1 MKMEQ
6 TKHDKGLEEE
16 GHMKKILPGSRA
28 PACSEKK
35 QKITAAQWVII
46 VLGTGLMISLAM
58 NVYLCQPV
66 PLPHLRGTYCTDASA
81 GLGTYLI
88 FDGQGRFCRYTQT
101 EGVLDDGT
109 CQDLGEGRY
118 ALCSEEGR
126 GFGVVQNRDGVY
138 LFDGEENDVSFF
150 PKLKEFGDAYML
162 FGVPGEYPDWLRPP
176 A

>member
-1 MKMEQ
+1 MRQKLTASQ
-6 TKHDKGLEEE
+6 WT
-16 GHMKKILPGSRA
+16 IL
-28 PACSEKK
+28 
-35 QKITAAQWVII
+35 
-46 VLGTGLMISLAM
+46 VLGAGLMISLIA
-58 NVYLCQPV
+58 NVYLFQQRHA
-66 PLPHLRGTYCTDASA
+66 PLPHLRGTYCTDASM

>member
-16 GHMKKILPGSRA
+16 GHMKKILPGSRG
-28 PACSEKK
+28 PACSEMK

-46 VLGTGLMISLAM
+46 VLGTGLMISLAV
-58 NVYLCQPV
+58 NVYLCQSV
-66 PLPHLRGTYCTDASA
+66 PLPRLRGTYCTDASA

-109 CQDLGEGRY
+109 CEDLGEGRY
-118 ALCSEEGR
+118 ALRSDGWQGFAVLRDREGAH
-126 GFGVVQNRDGVY
+126 
-138 LFDGEENDVSFF
+138 LFDGADSSAAFF
-150 PKLKEFGDAYML
+150 ERMGEFYAMPQI
-162 FGVPGEYPDWLRPP
+162 PGGYPDWLKPP
-176 A
+176 RK